1 MEEERVRVEN
11 TRSLSLYTRR
21 NASLLTIPRHDVPR
35 RRVECNRCQS
45 QRERGLRGVENA
57 GEAFL
62 LEHLDE
68 SGHDRGG
75 GCACKTVGNL
85 WVVGDSRNTPQMV
98 REVGV
103 ARGTVKRTVKRRR
116 EEEENARQERGKCA
130 RTCFL

>member
-62 LEHLDE
+62 LKHLDE
-68 SGHDRGG
+68 SGHGKGG
-75 GCACKTVGNL
+75 EGGACKTMS
-85 WVVGDSRNTPQMV
+85 DSWWS
-98 REVGV
+98 ES
-103 ARGTVKRTVKRRR
+103 
-116 EEEENARQERGKCA
+116 QEIHLK
-130 RTCFL
+130 